1 MQSISTFYR
10 NLIILLVSLALLNV
24 AVGFYSSF
32 NKSKQSKSTQINYT
46 IENMKFNDE
55 TLESK
60 SVDYISQADE
70 MVEIFKKYEF
80 SVDSFL
86 NDESANLII
95 FSSLPDDF
103 MEIKSVNE
111 RKKLFINTL
120 LPIIYSENLKIL
132 EDRKK
137 ILDWW
142 NESQGEN
149 FSRDFWPSWLFELSE
164 KYETSDSNLGNL
176 LMKVDVIPISMA
188 LAQAAIESG
197 WGTSRYLREGN
208 AIYGQYT
215 FEKDKG
221 IRPERRE
228 SNEKFFIKKFSNLS
242 ESTRSYFKNINT
254 HRAYDDFREE
264 RKKLRMNGVKLS
276 GVKLVKFL
284 TSYSER
290 RDEYVKDVENIIQSN
305 NFMKFDNSYLA
316 N

>member
-70 MVEIFKKYEF
+70 MLEIFKKYEF

-197 WGTSRYLREGN
+197 WGTSRYLQEGN

-215 FEKDKG
+215 FEKDRG

>member
-1 MQSISTFYR
+1 MQSISTFYK

-70 MVEIFKKYEF
+70 MLEIFKKYEF

>member
-70 MVEIFKKYEF
+70 MLEIFKKYEF

-290 RDEYVKDVENIIQSN
+290 RDEYVKDVEDIIQSN

>member
-70 MVEIFKKYEF
+70 MLEIFKKYEF

-305 NFMKFDNSYLA
+305 NFMKFN
-316 N
+316 

>member
-1 MQSISTFYR
+1 MQSISTFYK

-32 NKSKQSKSTQINYT
+32 NKSNQSKSTQINYT

-60 SVDYISQADE
+60 RVDYISHADE
-70 MVEIFKKYEF
+70 MLEIFKKYEF

-188 LAQAAIESG
+188 LAQ
-197 WGTSRYLREGN
+197 R
-208 AIYGQYT
+208 
-215 FEKDKG
+215 
-221 IRPERRE
+221 
-228 SNEKFFIKKFSNLS
+228 FFDYYKKH
-242 ESTRSYFKNINT
+242 KN
-254 HRAYDDFREE
+254 
-264 RKKLRMNGVKLS
+264 
-276 GVKLVKFL
+276 
-284 TSYSER
+284 
-290 RDEYVKDVENIIQSN
+290 
-305 NFMKFDNSYLA
+305 
-316 N
+316 

>member
-70 MVEIFKKYEF
+70 MLEIFKKYEF

-132 EDRKK
+132 
-137 ILDWW
+137 
-142 NESQGEN
+142 
-149 FSRDFWPSWLFELSE
+149 
-164 KYETSDSNLGNL
+164 
-176 LMKVDVIPISMA
+176 
-188 LAQAAIESG
+188 
-197 WGTSRYLREGN
+197 
-208 AIYGQYT
+208 
-215 FEKDKG
+215 
-221 IRPERRE
+221 
-228 SNEKFFIKKFSNLS
+228 
-242 ESTRSYFKNINT
+242 
-254 HRAYDDFREE
+254 
-264 RKKLRMNGVKLS
+264 
-276 GVKLVKFL
+276 
-284 TSYSER
+284 
-290 RDEYVKDVENIIQSN
+290 
-305 NFMKFDNSYLA
+305 
-316 N
+316 

>member
-70 MVEIFKKYEF
+70 MLEIFKKYEF

-215 FEKDKG
+215 FEKDRG

>member
-10 NLIILLVSLALLNV
+10 NLIILLVSLALLNI

-70 MVEIFKKYEF
+70 MLEIFKKYEF

-208 AIYGQYT
+208 AIYGQYSQ
-215 FEKDKG
+215 
-221 IRPERRE
+221 IV
-228 SNEKFFIKKFSNLS
+228 L
-242 ESTRSYFKNINT
+242 KN
-254 HRAYDDFREE
+254 
-264 RKKLRMNGVKLS
+264 
-276 GVKLVKFL
+276 
-284 TSYSER
+284 
-290 RDEYVKDVENIIQSN
+290 
-305 NFMKFDNSYLA
+305 
-316 N
+316 

>member
-10 NLIILLVSLALLNV
+10 NLIILLVSLALLNL

-70 MVEIFKKYEF
+70 MLEIFKKYEF

-120 LPIIYSENLKIL
+120 LPIIYS
-132 EDRKK
+132 
-137 ILDWW
+137 
-142 NESQGEN
+142 
-149 FSRDFWPSWLFELSE
+149 
-164 KYETSDSNLGNL
+164 
-176 LMKVDVIPISMA
+176 
-188 LAQAAIESG
+188 
-197 WGTSRYLREGN
+197 
-208 AIYGQYT
+208 
-215 FEKDKG
+215 
-221 IRPERRE
+221 
-228 SNEKFFIKKFSNLS
+228 
-242 ESTRSYFKNINT
+242 
-254 HRAYDDFREE
+254 
-264 RKKLRMNGVKLS
+264 
-276 GVKLVKFL
+276 
-284 TSYSER
+284 
-290 RDEYVKDVENIIQSN
+290 
-305 NFMKFDNSYLA
+305 
-316 N
+316 